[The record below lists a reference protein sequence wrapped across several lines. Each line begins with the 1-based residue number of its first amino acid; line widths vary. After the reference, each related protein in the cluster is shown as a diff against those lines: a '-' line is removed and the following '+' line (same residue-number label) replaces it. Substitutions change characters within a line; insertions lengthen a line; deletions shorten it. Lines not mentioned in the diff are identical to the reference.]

1 MMMSKSKLF
10 HVAPESWLGLRLD
23 SGRQEVVSP
32 KKALACECKP
42 NKGDTVADVLKAS
55 LELEAAF
62 IDKLPEV
69 GFALR
74 ADRIEAKRAEECK
87 EQTSPSVDVCIRA
100 GAALMLVECKYKAM
114 PETSIVKSVDSFN
127 FSVARKFESSLSFF
141 RTEGASS
148 FSSDRIVIF
157 NAASKDK
164 VISMFRRLQLEL
176 NDKSLSQY
184 KIMDTADFWMQYKA
198 EILNGLGEFCMR

>member
-1 MMMSKSKLF
+1 MNTTKSELF
-10 HVAPESWLGLRLD
+10 HLSSGSWLGVRLD

-42 NKGDTVADVLKAS
+42 NKGDTVADVLKVS
-55 LELEAAF
+55 LERESVV
-62 IDKLPEV
+62 IDGLPEV

-87 EQTSPSVDVCIRA
+87 EQASPSVDVCIRA
-100 GAALMLVECKYKAM
+100 GAVLMLVECKYKAM
-114 PETSIVKSVDSFN
+114 PETSIVKSIDAFN
-127 FSVARKFESSLSFF
+127 FYVVRKFESSLSFL
-141 RTEGASS
+141 RTEGASL
-148 FSSDRIVIF
+148 FSSDRIVIS
-157 NAASKDK
+157 NSASKDK

-184 KIMDTADFWMQYKA
+184 KIMDTADFWIQYEA
-198 EILNGLGEFCMR
+198 EILSGLGELCIS

>member
-1 MMMSKSKLF
+1 MTMTKSELF
-10 HVAPESWLGLRLD
+10 HLSSASWLGVRLE

-55 LELEAAF
+55 LELESAV
-62 IDKLPEV
+62 IDGLPEM

-74 ADRIEAKRAEECK
+74 ADRVEAKRAEECK
-87 EQTSPSVDVCIRA
+87 EHASPSVDVCIRA
-100 GAALMLVECKYKAM
+100 GTTLMLVECKYKAM
-114 PETSIVKSVDSFN
+114 PETSIVKSIDAFN
-127 FSVARKFESSLSFF
+127 FYVVRKFESSMSFF
-141 RTEGASS
+141 RTEGANS
-148 FSSDRIVIF
+148 FFNDRIVIF

-176 NDKSLSQY
+176 NDKSLNQY
-184 KIMDTADFWMQYKA
+184 KIMDTADFWMQYEA
-198 EILNGLGEFCMR
+198 EILSELGELCVR

>member
-1 MMMSKSKLF
+1 MTKTKSDLF
-10 HVAPESWLGLRLD
+10 HLSSESWLGKRLD

-32 KKALACECKP
+32 KRALACECKP
-42 NKGDTVADVLKAS
+42 NKGDTVVEVLKAS
-55 LELEAAF
+55 VERESAV
-62 IDKLPEV
+62 IDGLPEV

-74 ADRIEAKRAEECK
+74 ADRVEAKRAEECK
-87 EQTSPSVDVCIRA
+87 EQALPSVDVCIRT

-114 PETSIVKSVDSFN
+114 PETSIVKSIDAFN
-127 FSVARKFESSLSFF
+127 SYVVRKFESSLSFF

-176 NDKSLSQY
+176 NDKSLSKY
-184 KIMDTADFWMQYKA
+184 KIMDTADFWMQYES
-198 EILNGLGEFCMR
+198 EILSGLG